1 MDKRTSIQVS
11 GSTKTYLQ
19 SLGRKGESYEDI
31 ILKYLPVRCSYGTSD
46 SYSTS
51 YPMTEISDII
61 EFIIASRRDSKSK
74 YIRYSGGKEDSTM
87 ATIDSGHE
95 TFIDHDQIK
104 LKFFSEAQ
112 CRAFESR
119 IRHLFSEDN
128 FYPRKFLPEDYYD

>member
-51 YPMTEISDII
+51 YPRREISEII
-61 EFIIASRRDSKSK
+61 DFILSSRRDSKSK
-74 YIRYSGGKEDSTM
+74 YITYRGGKEDSTM
-87 ATIDSGHE
+87 ATIDSGHAP
-95 TFIDHDQIK
+95 FIDHDQIK